1 MEEKKKSNKGL
12 IIIIIILVI
21 ALLATSGYIIYD
33 KVIKKEEVTEEN
45 KTQEEEQE
53 QQPVTRNI
61 TEEEQTILLD
71 QMTAYTTYFADSYP
85 ITEETPLD
93 NWEALTFATTQLQT
107 TFSDFMESDL
117 EKVLEQYFGKNH
129 PYIHED
135 INCFAGDGV
144 LYKYD
149 SAKRTYTYQDMHAHG
164 GRTTFRPNGYIL
176 EGTVEDDTTYEVTT
190 QILYANNAGDTTGP
204 RERYYITAN
213 RNPTA
218 EEYEDCI
225 LGPYGVEHE
234 VTEEEYQS
242 IKDQI
247 PITTFTFEKDEDNNY
262 GLKSVTIA

>member
-33 KVIKKEEVTEEN
+33 KVIKKEEVTEEK

-61 TEEEQTILLD
+61 AEEEQTILLD
-71 QMTAYTTYFADSYP
+71 QITAYTTYFADSYP

-93 NWEALTFATTQLQT
+93 NWEALTFATMQLENS
-107 TFSDFMESDL
+107 FSDFMESDL

-164 GRTTFRPNGYIL
+164 GRTTFRPNVYIL

-247 PITTFTFEKDEDNNY
+247 PITTFTYEKDEYTNY
-262 GLKSVTIA
+262 CLKSVTIA

>member
-21 ALLATSGYIIYD
+21 ALLGTSGYIIYD
-33 KVIKKEEVTEEN
+33 KVITKEDEKQEKKPP
-45 KTQEEEQE
+45 KEEQE
-53 QQPVTRNI
+53 QQPVARNI

-71 QMTAYTTYFADSYP
+71 QITAYTTYFADSYP

-93 NWEALTFATTQLQT
+93 NWEALTFATMQLESR
-107 TFSDFMESDL
+107 FSDFMESDL

-149 SAKRTYTYQDMHAHG
+149 SAKRTYTYQDIHAHG
-164 GRTTFRPNGYIL
+164 GRTTFRPTIYIL
-176 EGTVEDDTTYEVTT
+176 EGTVKDNTTYEVTT
-190 QILYANNAGDTTGP
+190 QILYANNAGDTVGP

-213 RNPTA
+213 RNQTA
-218 EEYEDCI
+218 EDYEDCI

>member
-21 ALLATSGYIIYD
+21 ALLAASGYIIYD

-61 TEEEQTILLD
+61 AEEEQTILLD
-71 QMTAYTTYFADSYP
+71 QITAYTTYFADSYP
-85 ITEETPLD
+85 LSEKSSFNNQDVLY
-93 NWEALTFATTQLQT
+93 FASMQLENR
-107 TFSDFMESDL
+107 FSDFMESDL
-117 EKVLEQYFGKNH
+117 EKVLEKYFGKDH
-129 PYIHED
+129 PYVHED
-135 INCFAGDGV
+135 IDCFAGDGV

-149 SAKRTYTYQDMHAHG
+149 SAKRTYEYEDMHAHG
-164 GRTTFRPNGYIL
+164 GKTIYRSTVFFV
-176 EGTVEDDTTYEVTT
+176 EGKSEDDTTYKIQT
-190 QILYANNAGDTTGP
+190 QILYTTSAGDTVGP
-204 RERYYITAN
+204 RDRYYSSAN
-213 RNPTA
+213 Q
-218 EEYEDCI
+218 EYDDYI
-225 LGPYGVEHE
+225 LGPYGEDHE

-242 IKDQI
+242 IKNKI